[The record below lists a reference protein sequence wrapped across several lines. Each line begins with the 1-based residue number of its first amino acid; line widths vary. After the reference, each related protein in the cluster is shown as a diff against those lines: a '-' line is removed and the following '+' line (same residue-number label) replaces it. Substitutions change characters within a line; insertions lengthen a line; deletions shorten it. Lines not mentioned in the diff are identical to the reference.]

1 MALTQLTK
9 EEILERAKVWTK
21 APYSKECID
30 EISGLIAAGD
40 DKELAERFSLDLDFG
55 TGGMRGLI
63 RFGTNGMNVYTVAK
77 ATQGL
82 ANYVLNQK
90 GVEMPPKAAIAFDS
104 RNFSR
109 DFAKEA
115 ATVLATNGIKTYLF
129 DDIRPTP
136 ELSFTVR
143 ELGCITGIVITAS
156 HNPKEY
162 NGYKVY
168 WNDGSQVITPHDKG
182 IITEVKKIAAIE
194 DVKQGSYDELIKD
207 GMIEIIGSAIDKR
220 FMEEVDKVL
229 INKELPK
236 TSDIKIV
243 YTPLHGTGAK
253 LIPAALKEIGYKNV
267 YLVEPQ
273 MIPDGNFSTVASP
286 NPEEPVALEMGTKI
300 LKEQKADI
308 LIATDPDA
316 DRTGIVIRD
325 KAGNTQIVTGNQIGA
340 ILEYYI
346 LSARKAAG
354 KMPPNPAVVKTVV
367 TTNLQ
372 DEIAKSFGATPFN
385 VLTGFKFI
393 AQKIRNF
400 EADKNYNY
408 VFGCEESYG
417 YLPGTYARDKDS
429 IASALLLS
437 ECAAYLKSKGLVF
450 ADYLEE
456 IFQRYGYYY
465 DKTKS
470 ITIKGLAGM
479 AKIAEIMKYFRDNPL
494 SQVGGIDVA
503 KRIDFQND
511 TVYDCKDNVY
521 ALPPSNVIQYQLAD
535 GSKVTMRPSGTE
547 PKIKIYFSTKGKT
560 MAEAQAI
567 AEKCQ
572 DTILPVIDK
581 LIGE

>member
-1 MALTQLTK
+1 MALQQMDK
-9 EEILERAKVWTK
+9 QEILQRATVWTK
-21 APYSKECID
+21 APYSQDCINEIQALIDNND
-30 EISGLIAAGD
+30 E
-40 DKELAERFSLDLDFG
+40 KELAERFSLDLDFG
-55 TGGMRGLI
+55 TGGMRGII
-63 RFGTNGMNVYTVAK
+63 RYGTNGMNIFTVAK

-90 GVEMPPKAAIAFDS
+90 GIQLPPKAAIAYDS
-104 RNFSR
+104 RNYSK
-109 DFAKEA
+109 DFAREA
-115 ATVLATNGIKTYLF
+115 ATVLASNGIKTYLF

-168 WNDGSQVITPHDKG
+168 WDDGSQVIAPHDKG
-182 IITEVKKIAAIE
+182 IISEVKKIAGIE
-194 DVKQGSYDELIKD
+194 DVKKKNYDDLVKD
-207 GMIEIIGSAIDKR
+207 GMIEVIGAEIDKR

-229 INKELPK
+229 ISKELAA
-236 TSDIKIV
+236 TSPMKIV

-253 LIPAALKEIGYKNV
+253 LIPDALKKIGYKNV
-267 YLVEPQ
+267 YLVEKQ

-286 NPEEPVALEMGTKI
+286 NPEEPTALAMGTEI
-300 LKEQKADI
+300 LKNEKADL

-325 KAGNTQIVTGNQIGA
+325 NDGKTQIVTGNQIGA

-346 LSARKAAG
+346 LSQRKKSG
-354 KMPPNPAVVKTVV
+354 KMPEHPAVVKTIV

-372 DEIAKSFGATPFN
+372 DAIAKSFGAQCFN

-400 EADKNYNY
+400 EADKNYDY

-429 IASALLLS
+429 VASALLLS
-437 ECAAYLKSKGLVF
+437 ECAGYLKSEGKVF

-465 DKTKS
+465 DQTKS

-479 AKIAEIMKYFRDNPL
+479 AKIAEIMKYFRDNQL
-494 SQVGGIDVA
+494 TQIGNIDVA
-503 KRIDFQND
+503 KRIDFLND
-511 TVYDCKDNVY
+511 TVYDSDDNVY
-521 ALPPSNVIQYQLAD
+521 TLPASNVIQYQLAD

-560 MAEAQAI
+560 MDEAVAVAESCKQ
-567 AEKCQ
+567 
-572 DTILPVIDK
+572 TILPIIDR
-581 LIGE
+581 LMEE

>member
-1 MALTQLTK
+1 
-9 EEILERAKVWTK
+9 
-21 APYSKECID
+21 
-30 EISGLIAAGD
+30 
-40 DKELAERFSLDLDFG
+40 
-55 TGGMRGLI
+55 
-63 RFGTNGMNVYTVAK
+63 
-77 ATQGL
+77 
-82 ANYVLNQK
+82 VLS
-90 GVEMPPKAAIAFDS
+90 A
-104 RNFSR
+104 
-109 DFAKEA
+109 
-115 ATVLATNGIKTYLF
+115 NGITCHLF
-129 DDIRPTP
+129 PELRPTP
-136 ELSFTVR
+136 VLSFAVR
-143 ELGCITGIVITAS
+143 HLHCQSGVMVTAS

-182 IITEVKKIAAIE
+182 IISEVKKIASIE
-194 DVKQGSYDELIKD
+194 DVKKRSYDELIKE
-207 GMIEIIGSAIDKR
+207 GMIEIIGAKIDKR

-229 INKELPK
+229 INKDLAK
-236 TSDIKIV
+236 TSDMKIV

-253 LIPAALKEIGYKNV
+253 LIPNALKEIGYKNV
-267 YLVEPQ
+267 FLVEKQ
-273 MIPDGNFSTVASP
+273 MVPDGNFSTVASP

-300 LKEQKADI
+300 LKDQKADL

-325 KAGNTQIVTGNQIGA
+325 NDGNTQIVTGNQIGA

-354 KMPPNPAVVKTVV
+354 KMPANPAVVKTIV

-372 DEIAKSFGATPFN
+372 DEIAKSFGAKCFN

-400 EADKNYNY
+400 ETDKNYNY

-429 IASALLLS
+429 IASSLLLS
-437 ECAAYLKSKGLVF
+437 ECAAYLKSKGKVF

-465 DKTKS
+465 DQTKS

-479 AKIAEIMKYFRDNPL
+479 AKIAEIMKYFRENSL
-494 SQVGGIDVA
+494 TTVGGIEVA
-503 KRIDFQND
+503 KKVDFQND
-511 TVYDCKDNVY
+511 TVYDSDDNVY
-521 ALPPSNVIQYQLAD
+521 TLPPSNVIQYQLAD

-547 PKIKIYFSTKGKT
+547 PKIKIYFSTKGKS
-560 MAEAQAI
+560 MDEAKAI
-567 AEKCQ
+567 AESCKE
-572 DTILPVIDK
+572 TILPIIDK
-581 LIGE
+581 